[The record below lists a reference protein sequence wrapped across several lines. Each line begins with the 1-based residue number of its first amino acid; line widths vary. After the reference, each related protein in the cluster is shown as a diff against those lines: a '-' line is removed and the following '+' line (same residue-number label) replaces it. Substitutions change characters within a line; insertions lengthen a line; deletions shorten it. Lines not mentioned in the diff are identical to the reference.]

1 MFTIS
6 PHTQGPTTNTPRYP
20 FSNLPKP
27 WQEEIRD
34 LQAQA
39 ITAKAE
45 AQEAR
50 KLSASAGELKQ
61 KYLSQRQQ
69 AANLRCELKK
79 LKTELAG
86 KEVELTRARQSEAKA
101 LDRVTELT
109 MRLSEA
115 QLGGRV

>member
-1 MFTIS
+1 MTGS
-6 PHTQGPTTNTPRYP
+6 RYP
-20 FSNLPKP
+20 FSSLPRP
-27 WQEEIRD
+27 WQEEIRG

-45 AQEAR
+45 AKEAR
-50 KLSASAGELKQ
+50 ELAASAGELRQ

-69 AANLRCELKK
+69 AANLRYEKKK
-79 LKTELAG
+79 LKQELAG
-86 KEVELTRARQSEAKA
+86 KEAELTRAKRSEAEA

-115 QLGGRV
+115 QLGD